1 MVSLARQISVSS
13 RIEKNYFRVTHPGP
27 SSGSRI
33 LKKNFRLRI
42 YKTMSTPEDTKS
54 TAGSTL
60 LAPDTILQS
69 RYRVVQSL
77 GKGGMG
83 AVYEAIDLRLGHT
96 VALKQTLT
104 NDEGQWKQFE
114 REARLMASL
123 SHPALP
129 RVSDYFTEGHR
140 AFFVM
145 QFVEGGDL
153 AEIISQQPGPM
164 PRQAVIK
171 WADQLLDALIYLHTH
186 ERQIIHRDIK
196 PHNLKITGSGQIV
209 LLDFGLAKTQTAG
222 RSGSMSCTSV
232 FGYTPRYAPLEQI
245 QDLGTSPQSDIYALG
260 ATLYHLLTGVKPPD
274 ALARATAL
282 VSARPNPLKP
292 ANEINAAVGVE
303 LAEILTRA
311 MAQNPDERYAT
322 AMEFREALRRIG
334 RSGEIEYVACQG
346 EMDTN
351 VVAMEE
357 TEVHLPE
364 YVSGNRRLGSH
375 VVAAMFVI
383 LLAAFGVFCRY
394 YPWKIPPAVPQQV
407 ISTSTAHAS
416 VTPPRI
422 TESRP
427 ARDQKSTLPRE
438 SVRAPLSSP
447 RRASK
452 SGART

>member
-1 MVSLARQISVSS
+1 
-13 RIEKNYFRVTHPGP
+13 
-27 SSGSRI
+27 
-33 LKKNFRLRI
+33 
-42 YKTMSTPEDTKS
+42 MSTSDENKS
-54 TAGSTL
+54 TAGTTL

-69 RYRVVQSL
+69 RYRVVRHL

-104 NDEGQWKQFE
+104 NDEDQWKQFE
-114 REARLMASL
+114 REARLLAWL

-145 QFVEGGDL
+145 QFVEGNDL
-153 AEIISQQPGPM
+153 AEIIAQQPGPL
-164 PRQAVIK
+164 PRHAVVA

-196 PHNLKITGSGQIV
+196 PHNLKITRTGQII
-209 LLDFGLAKTQTAG
+209 LLDFGLAKTQTADASG
-222 RSGSMSCTSV
+222 RVSCTSV

-292 ANEINAAVGVE
+292 ANEIIEAVGVE
-303 LAEILTRA
+303 LTAILTRA

-322 AMEFREALRRIG
+322 AAEFREALRQIG
-334 RSGEIEYVACQG
+334 RVEAVDVEYVVRNSEIDSA
-346 EMDTN
+346 
-351 VVAMEE
+351 VVQIEE
-357 TEVHLPE
+357 TVLIRSAR
-364 YVSGNRRLGSH
+364 VDSTKRLGSH
-375 VVAAMFVI
+375 AVAALFVI
-383 LLAAFGVFCRY
+383 LLAAFGVFCNY
-394 YPWKIPPAVPQQV
+394 YPWKIPPAAPQRA
-407 ISTSTAHAS
+407 ISTNTAALPS
-416 VTPPRI
+416 V
-422 TESRP
+422 EP
-427 ARDQKSTLPRE
+427 ARPNDNRRSRDHKNATLNR
-438 SVRAPLSSP
+438 SAQAQTSP
-447 RRASK
+447 RRFSK
-452 SGART
+452 PAGRS